1 MARQYEAAV
10 EALTI
15 PVTYATGSRRILAAS
30 LAQLGRLDEAR
41 REGALFMAE
50 NPKFT
55 ISHWAAIQ
63 PARDETVV
71 QHFVEGYQLA
81 GLAE

>member
-1 MARQYEAAV
+1 
-10 EALTI
+10 
-15 PVTYATGSRRILAAS
+15 
-30 LAQLGRLDEAR
+30 
-41 REGALFMAE
+41 MAE

-71 QHFVEGYQLA
+71 QHLVEGYDWQA
-81 GLAE
+81 